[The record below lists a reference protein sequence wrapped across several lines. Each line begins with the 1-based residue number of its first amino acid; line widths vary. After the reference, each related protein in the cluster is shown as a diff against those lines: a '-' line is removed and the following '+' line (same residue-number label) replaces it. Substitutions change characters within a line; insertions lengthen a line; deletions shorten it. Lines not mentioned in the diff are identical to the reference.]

1 MTNQIKNKKIFFT
14 IILGLIV
21 ASGQICVGHS
31 ASPSGQN
38 GALAFIENVLP
49 TDISKFNIELKVDGN
64 ASDISRELGTHGDLT
79 KNDRVLIYFLG
90 SMVGTADSLDVIFVI
105 RDNIFFQGVVDID
118 HAPSY
123 GEFGEATKVDD
134 VKDFLLNYQNWSG
147 LDSTKMVE
155 MLSNIDLAQDVNIS
169 SGDLTMTI
177 QNTDVSNNLMEIRW
191 ANASSGVNVE
201 FDVSFKKEF
210 PVSFYDE
217 RQILSST
224 PTSMPTINTGPE
236 PPQTEPFP
244 TTFAVVTILL
254 VAVLVAVLLI
264 YFMKRRQKAAQV

>member
-1 MTNQIKNKKIFFT
+1 MINQMKNKKSFFI

-21 ASGQICVGHS
+21 ASGQICVVHS
-31 ASPSGQN
+31 ASSSNQDR
-38 GALAFIENVLP
+38 ALAFIENVLP
-49 TDISKFNIELKVDGN
+49 MDISKFNIELKVDSN
-64 ASDISRELGTHGDLT
+64 ATDISKELGTHGNLA

-118 HAPSY
+118 YAPSY
-123 GEFGEATKVDD
+123 YEFGNSTTVDD

-147 LDSTKMVE
+147 LDSTKMME
-155 MLSNIDLAQDVNIS
+155 MLSNIDVTQNINIS

-191 ANASSGVNVE
+191 ANASHGTDLK
-201 FDVSFKKEF
+201 FDVSFKKGF

-217 RQILSST
+217 RQLLYST
-224 PTSMPTINTGPE
+224 PASMPTINTGPE

-244 TTFAVVTILL
+244 TTFAVAIILL
-254 VAVLVAVLLI
+254 VAVLVAGLLI
-264 YFMKRRQKAAQV
+264 YFMKSRQKDTQV

>member
-1 MTNQIKNKKIFFT
+1 M
-14 IILGLIV
+14 LGLIV
-21 ASGQICVGHS
+21 ASGQICVVHS
-31 ASPSGQN
+31 ASSSDHDK
-38 GALAFIENVLP
+38 ALAFIENVLP
-49 TDISKFNIELKVDGN
+49 MDISKFNIELKVDNN
-64 ASDISRELGTHGDLT
+64 ATDISKELGTHGNLA

-90 SMVGTADSLDVIFVI
+90 SMVGTADSLDVIFII

-118 HAPSY
+118 YAPSY
-123 GEFGEATKVDD
+123 DEFGNSTTVDD
-134 VKDFLLNYQNWSG
+134 VKDFLLSYQNWSG

-155 MLSNIDLAQDVNIS
+155 MLSNIDVAQDINIS

-191 ANASSGVNVE
+191 ANASHGTDLE
-201 FDVSFKKEF
+201 FDVSFKKGF

-217 RQILSST
+217 RQLFYST

-236 PPQTEPFP
+236 QPQTEPFP

-254 VAVLVAVLLI
+254 VAVLIAGLLI
-264 YFMKRRQKAAQV
+264 YFTRCHQKTTPYDSDRSVPVREHNVP